1 MTNTE
6 AVSSVMYKTR
16 SEFAVQENID
26 LPKNYLK
33 FPEPYKRVSR
43 PQRIRHTLTGLI
55 LFPIYWVMAYATQT
69 PGLAFRGLCALKGL
83 RLLFKERD
91 VVRAYSLI
99 VAPLDSVRYFEFDF
113 MWRTIKEIQVQTYLD
128 VSSPR
133 LLPLMVLGRKSKLKA
148 ELINP
153 DKSDLPETMSFAN
166 AFGVADRCRFCD
178 CLIEEA
184 PLKANS
190 FDLITSMSVIEH
202 IPDDKGAIQ
211 KMWDLLKPG
220 GVLVISIP
228 CAAKASEEYMNLN
241 DYGLI
246 NTDENGF
253 VFWQRYYDNKLITE
267 RIYSITGAPRRFQI
281 YAEKKADS
289 YNQNVTQKRSD
300 PFYPY
305 WREPLMMG
313 LQYEYKEQ
321 LDGLPGMGVIAMEFV
336 KPN

>member
-1 MTNTE
+1 
-6 AVSSVMYKTR
+6 
-16 SEFAVQENID
+16 
-26 LPKNYLK
+26 
-33 FPEPYKRVSR
+33 
-43 PQRIRHTLTGLI
+43 
-55 LFPIYWVMAYATQT
+55 
-69 PGLAFRGLCALKGL
+69 
-83 RLLFKERD
+83 
-91 VVRAYSLI
+91 
-99 VAPLDSVRYFEFDF
+99 
-113 MWRTIKEIQVQTYLD
+113 
-128 VSSPR
+128 
-133 LLPLMVLGRKSKLKA
+133 
-148 ELINP
+148 
-153 DKSDLPETMSFAN
+153 
-166 AFGVADRCRFCD
+166 
-178 CLIEEA
+178 
-184 PLKANS
+184 
-190 FDLITSMSVIEH
+190 
-202 IPDDKGAIQ
+202 
-211 KMWDLLKPG
+211 
-220 GVLVISIP
+220 
-228 CAAKASEEYMNLN
+228 MNLN

>member
-1 MTNTE
+1 MLENT
-6 AVSSVMYKTR
+6 
-16 SEFAVQENID
+16 D
-26 LPKNYLK
+26 LPKEYLCFK
-33 FPEPYKRVSR
+33 DTNKRASR
-43 PQRIRHTLTGLI
+43 IKKVGHALLGLV
-55 LFPIYWVMAYATQT
+55 LFPIYWVIAYTIPT

-83 RLLFKERD
+83 RLLFRKLD
-91 VVRAYSLI
+91 FVGAYRLI
-99 VAPLDSVRYFEFDF
+99 VTPLDSVRYFEFDF
-113 MWRTIKEIQVQTYLD
+113 MWRTIGKLQIKTYLD

-133 LLPLMVLGRKSKLKA
+133 LLPLMVLDRVSSLNA

-153 DKSDLPETMSFAN
+153 DRNDLPATISLAN
-166 AFGVADRCRFCD
+166 AFGVADRCRFHG

-184 PLKANS
+184 SLKNNS

-220 GVLVISIP
+220 GVLLISVP
-228 CAAKASEEYMNLN
+228 CAAKASEEYTNLN

-253 VFWQRYYDNKLITE
+253 VFWQRYYDEYLINK
-267 RIYSITGAPRRFQI
+267 RIYSVTGAPWRSQI
-281 YAEKKADS
+281 YGESVAGS
-289 YNQNVTQKRSD
+289 YNQNVAQKRSNAL
-300 PFYPY
+300 YPY

-321 LDGLPGMGVIAMEFV
+321 LKDLPGMGVIALEFV
-336 KPN
+336 KPNQKSN